1 MLVISDNNDFQFGVN
16 PDRIDF
22 IRVREV
28 KGNHVLSI
36 FFTFPDGKLEEI
48 TLFSGQKSQ
57 ATNAYNHLR
66 KMIEGNQNGNN

>member
-1 MLVISDNNDFQFGVN
+1 MLVISDNDNFQFGVN

-28 KGNHVLSI
+28 KGDHVLSI

-57 ATNAYNHLR
+57 ATDAYNHLR
-66 KMIEGNQNGNN
+66 KMIESKQNGTH